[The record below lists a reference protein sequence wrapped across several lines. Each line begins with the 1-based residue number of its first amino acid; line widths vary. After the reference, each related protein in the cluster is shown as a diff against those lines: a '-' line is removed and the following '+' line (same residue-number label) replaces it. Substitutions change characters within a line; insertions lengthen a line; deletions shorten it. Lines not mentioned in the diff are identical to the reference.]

1 MKNWNWKQWTAFGI
15 IAAVVIAAVVCH
27 LVQPAVSYAW
37 LEMIAVGT
45 FVLGGVT
52 GWLLKDHVKADADKK
67 QKK

>member
-1 MKNWNWKQWTAFGI
+1 MKNWNWKQWTALGI

-52 GWLLKDHVKADADKK
+52 GWLLKDHVKVDADKK
-67 QKK
+67 Q